1 MDSTIERQTMHKV
14 YSRILPFAIV
24 TYFFCY
30 LDRINV
36 GFAALTMNSEI
47 GLTAT
52 TFGNAAGLFFWGYF
66 MFELPSNIIMDRVG
80 ARIWIARIMVSWG
93 LMSFATAFVTGP
105 ISFGV
110 MRFLLGVAEAGFFP
124 GMILFFTYWFP
135 DHHRA
140 RIVAGFAIALP
151 LAIGLGGPISTAVM
165 EMNGL
170 LGMSGWRWLFMVEA
184 IPTILLGIAVLVLIT
199 DKPEQAGWL
208 SPAERDW
215 LGRTLDRERAQKD
228 AVRIYSMLGAMF
240 DPKVLL
246 LALNYFGI
254 VTASLGMAY
263 FIPQIIKQ
271 LGLSNLQVGF
281 TTMIPYLCGAAAM
294 IVYGRMSDR
303 AGERRWHLFFACV
316 TACLGLVLAAAT
328 TGTWWSIVGMSIA
341 AMGFYGSKGPF
352 FAMPSMFMSGTAIAV
367 SLAWI
372 NSLGNLGGYFGPS
385 IVGYARDHSH
395 NFASGMYVLAGF
407 AAMSAVVAA
416 FALRQ
421 PRAAEIPMGAPAE

>member
-1 MDSTIERQTMHKV
+1 MRKV
-14 YSRILPFAIV
+14 YARILPFAIV

-36 GFAALTMNSEI
+36 GFAALTMNREI

-52 TFGNAAGLFFWGYF
+52 TYGNAAGLFFWGYF
-66 MFELPSNIIMDRVG
+66 LFEVPSNLIMDKLG
-80 ARIWIARIMVSWG
+80 ARVWIARIMVTWG
-93 LMSFATAFVTGP
+93 MVSFGTAFVTGP
-105 ISFGV
+105 TGFTV

-135 DHHRA
+135 DNHRA
-140 RIVAGFAIALP
+140 RIIAGFTVALP
-151 LAIGLGGPISTAVM
+151 LAIGLGAPLSTAIM
-165 EMNGL
+165 EMDGI
-170 LGMSGWRWLFMVEA
+170 LGVSGWRWLYMVEA
-184 IPTILLGIAVLVLIT
+184 IPTILLGIAVLVFIT
-199 DKPEQAGWL
+199 DKPDQAGWL
-208 SPAERDW
+208 NDEERGW
-215 LGRTLDRERAQKD
+215 LTRTLARERAQKD
-228 AVRIYSMLGAMF
+228 AVRVYSVLGAMF
-240 DPKVLL
+240 NPKVLL

-263 FIPQIIKQ
+263 FIPQIIKT
-271 LGLSNLQVGF
+271 LGLSNMQVGF

-303 AGERRWHLFFACV
+303 AGERRWHLFAACV
-316 TACLGLVLAAAT
+316 MSCVGLIIAAAT
-328 TGTWWSIVGMSIA
+328 MGTWWSIAGMSLA

-385 IVGYARDHSH
+385 MMGYAKDATG
-395 NFASGMYVLAGF
+395 NFAAGMYVLAGF

-416 FALRQ
+416 VALRI
-421 PRAAEIPMGAPAE
+421 PRATRPQLATAPAE